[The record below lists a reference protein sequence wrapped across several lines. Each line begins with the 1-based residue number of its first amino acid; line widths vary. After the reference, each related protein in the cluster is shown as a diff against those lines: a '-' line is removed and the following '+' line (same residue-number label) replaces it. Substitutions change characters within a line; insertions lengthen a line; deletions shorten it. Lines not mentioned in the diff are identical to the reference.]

1 MSGNVLCLCV
11 VSVLVAGSVL
21 TAWASAWG
29 KRRSG
34 EENIENTDE
43 LDL

>member
-1 MSGNVLCLCV
+1 MSRSVLCLCV
-11 VSVLVAGSVL
+11 VSVLVAGMVL
-21 TAWASAWG
+21 TAWADAWG

-34 EENIENTDE
+34 VDAEENTDE